1 MASVDTNVLVRLLIE
16 DDEDQARQAAAFLRT
31 SGRVFISQI
40 VLVEATWVLAS
51 VYGLT
56 REQIGHTLELLLAAE
71 PFNVE
76 RPELAAEALRLYRE
90 SSADFSDCLILASA
104 RASNELPLATFDAAA
119 GRLPGA
125 RRLGSRRKR

>member
-56 REQIGHTLELLLAAE
+56 REQIGHTLVDYAHKNSAITVIATHSQSLARLCDRLLVLE
-71 PFNVE
+71 G
-76 RPELAAEALRLYRE
+76 
-90 SSADFSDCLILASA
+90 
-104 RASNELPLATFDAAA
+104 
-119 GRLPGA
+119 GRIG
-125 RRLGSRRKR
+125 